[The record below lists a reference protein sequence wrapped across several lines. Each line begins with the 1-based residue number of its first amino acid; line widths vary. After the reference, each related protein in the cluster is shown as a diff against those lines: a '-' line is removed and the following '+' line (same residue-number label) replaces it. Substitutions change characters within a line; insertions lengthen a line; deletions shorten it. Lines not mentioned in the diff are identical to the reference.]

1 MLITIYPLSARFT
14 TLVSFFSSS
23 LLDDRLARGEGREV
37 MALSRVKVMK
47 LYIADQIGGSSC
59 LPCLC
64 LNRSRRVLPVYQ
76 SYQIYLY
83 LYLHSNQRNSTIMVS
98 HDDTMEEVSEL
109 NFDQFDFY
117 DHGLPCDY
125 DDNVSVW
132 SDSPVSVNDNNEGE
146 TVSESAMESEGGED
160 EMEKEDQTT
169 VKIELYVPT
178 TCLRIH
184 LMYLGT
190 T

>member
-1 MLITIYPLSARFT
+1 
-14 TLVSFFSSS
+14 
-23 LLDDRLARGEGREV
+23 
-37 MALSRVKVMK
+37 
-47 LYIADQIGGSSC
+47 
-59 LPCLC
+59 
-64 LNRSRRVLPVYQ
+64 
-76 SYQIYLY
+76 
-83 LYLHSNQRNSTIMVS
+83 MVS

-117 DHGLPCDY
+117 DHGLPFDH
-125 DDNVSVW
+125 DGNVSVW
-132 SDSPVSVNDNNEGE
+132 SDSPASVDDSQS
-146 TVSESAMESEGGED
+146 VAMESETVLEAAIEPEDGEE
-160 EMEKEDQTT
+160 EMEKEDQTM